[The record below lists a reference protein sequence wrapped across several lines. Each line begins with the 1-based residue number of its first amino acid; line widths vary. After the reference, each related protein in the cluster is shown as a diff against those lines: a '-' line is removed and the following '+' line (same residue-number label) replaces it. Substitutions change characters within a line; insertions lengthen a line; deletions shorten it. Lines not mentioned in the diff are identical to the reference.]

1 MTVQLVAT
9 IQRWLGLSTDT
20 KPTAPPAGSEFYE
33 TDTAATYVY
42 DGSAWQLRN
51 AAGIYRASKTLTF
64 TGAAGL
70 GAVGAV
76 PLFTITGEVEIVR
89 IVPFCTTLL
98 GEAAPGGATLA
109 LGVTVATTLLIA
121 ATTALD
127 IDANEFWVDIT
138 PDPNG
143 IAIPAALKEI
153 AITDNIIGTVA
164 VAAVNSGVIRF
175 DLLWS
180 PISADGLVAAA

>member
-1 MTVQLVAT
+1 MSNEIASLNPASRAT
-9 IQRWLGLSTDT
+9 FAA
-20 KPTAPPAGSEFYE
+20 PTAPPAGSLFYE
-33 TDTAATYVY
+33 TDTAGTYIY
-42 DGSAWQLRN
+42 DGSAWQLQD
-51 AAGIYRASKTLTF
+51 ASGVYRASKTLTF

-76 PLFTITGEVEIVR
+76 PLFTVTGEVEIVR
-89 IVPFCTTLL
+89 IVPFCTVNL

-109 LGVTVATTLLIA
+109 LGVTGSTALLIA

-127 IDANEFWVDIT
+127 IDANEFWIDLT
-138 PDPNG
+138 PDANG
-143 IAIPAALKEI
+143 IAIPAGLKEI

-164 VAAVNSGVIRF
+164 VAAINAGAIRF

-180 PISADGLVAAA
+180 PISVNGLVAAA